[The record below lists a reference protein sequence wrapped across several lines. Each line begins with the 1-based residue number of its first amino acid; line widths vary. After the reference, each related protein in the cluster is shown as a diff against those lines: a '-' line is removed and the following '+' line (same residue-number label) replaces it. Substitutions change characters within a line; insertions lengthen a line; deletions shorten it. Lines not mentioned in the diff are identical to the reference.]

1 MFVWASQNNYIYE
14 HKLIYLNEKSTNA
27 NPMLNGRRN
36 FLYPLNI
43 MTDPT
48 AIHQL
53 DDQDWPRVMKRILR
67 I

>member
-27 NPMLNGRRN
+27 NPMLNGRSN

-43 MTDPT
+43 MTDTT

>member
-27 NPMLNGRRN
+27 NPMLNGRWN

-43 MTDPT
+43 MTDTT